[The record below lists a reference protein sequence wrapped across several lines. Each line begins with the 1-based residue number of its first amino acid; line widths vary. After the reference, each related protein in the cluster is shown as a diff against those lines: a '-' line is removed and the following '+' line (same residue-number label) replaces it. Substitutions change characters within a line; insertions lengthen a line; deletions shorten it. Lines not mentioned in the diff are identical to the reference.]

1 MFRTIGG
8 RSATSRNVFAPKTAM
23 AGRENWR
30 MNTRFLATLRTV
42 AEAGSLAAAARQLNL
57 AVASVSEQIRTLE
70 KDLDAPLL
78 ARHGRGVALRH
89 VAQVGQP
96 SGLLRVGA
104 IPSAAQTPL
113 LAMHRALRDCYAAIL
128 NGEP

>member
-1 MFRTIGG
+1 
-8 RSATSRNVFAPKTAM
+8 
-23 AGRENWR
+23 

-78 ARHGRGVALRH
+78 ARHGRGVALTRAGEAVVAAAGEVLARVEDLRH

-104 IPSAAQTPL
+104 IPSAL
-113 LAMHRALRDCYAAIL
+113 LSIMPKALRAMAMRY
-128 NGEP
+128 